1 MTTCINLRELCSTT
15 VIRKACARFPG
26 FVLRAVTPLIGY
38 VGYFGCVPGGL
49 FCFGQGY
56 QKTHFLGLRR
66 RSVFMFRAGFE
77 KTWFGLNFFN
87 LRKSLFG
94 RLLGLPRG
102 RRPGRG
108 PGRPAG
114 KISKNWGGAPGSRNL
129 RFLLKMQ
136 YKYNRFVNFSVPR
149 PPPKFWF
156 VGPPGPSGV
165 APPAR
170 RNDRPGPSQ
179 K

>member
-1 MTTCINLRELCSTT
+1 M
-15 VIRKACARFPG
+15 
-26 FVLRAVTPLIGY
+26 LRAVTPF
-38 VGYFGCVPGGL
+38 VGIIGCVGCVFFWL
-49 FCFGQGY
+49 FGFGQGY
-56 QKTHFLGLRR
+56 QKSRLLGLRR

-87 LRKSLFG
+87 LRKSIFSISG
-94 RLLGLPRG
+94 EASET
-102 RRPGRG
+102 G
-108 PGRPAG
+108 PGPPGGRNFE
-114 KISKNWGGAPGSRNL
+114 KLGGAPGSRNP
-129 RFLLKMQ
+129 RFLFKMQ